1 MTTHDLNGEAT
12 GATMTTKTHGL
23 QPEGVLYQDIFAPE
37 HYELELDRV
46 FGHCWLFLGHESMIP
61 KPHDFFTHFMGE
73 SSVIVQRDSTGAI
86 RVFLNKC
93 RHRANIVCPFDRGT
107 ARSFTCS
114 YHGWTYK
121 DGALTGIPHLKD
133 AYRDEFDRAA
143 WGLIEVPRVAVMGGL
158 IFGNWDRDAMSLDDY
173 LGDVKW
179 YLENFLCREDIG
191 GLEVLP
197 GPHRYI
203 MPANWKLLA
212 ENFAGDHYHFGITH
226 AGVAHALKQEADN
239 RISLTADAIKVKT
252 HEFAVAAGY
261 QSGPAHGLLE
271 LRYGDGPYLLDL
283 EHARKLGA
291 EAAEWVVERQRRL
304 EERLKAYRAKPYS
317 FHVGNIFPNFSLI
330 GVGTALYGKGLI
342 CHHPRGASK
351 TESWMWCAVEKNAP
365 QVIKD
370 RQRFVLMQRQ
380 AAAGLVTPDDHE
392 NFERISDM
400 INTRESRLSPL
411 HYAMAIKHDEEDA
424 RTDDIPGA
432 EQWPGHIVHNYSE
445 VMQRDFYR
453 YWHSLMQVH

>member
-1 MTTHDLNGEAT
+1 MSVMTPELESQGLLDPGVFSPEAY
-12 GATMTTKTHGL
+12 A
-23 QPEGVLYQDIFAPE
+23 
-37 HYELELDRV
+37 LELDRV
-46 FGHCWLFLGHESMIP
+46 FGRCWLFLGHDSMVP

-73 SSVIVQRDSTGAI
+73 SNVIVQRDAKGKI

-133 AYRDEFDRAA
+133 AYRDELDPAEL
-143 WGLIEVPRVAVMGGL
+143 GLIEVPRVAMIGGL
-158 IFGNWDRDAMSLDDY
+158 IFGNWNADAMPLDDY
-173 LGDVKW
+173 LGDAKW
-179 YLENFLCREDIG
+179 YLESFLCREEIG

-197 GPHRYI
+197 GAHRYV

-226 AGVAHALKQEADN
+226 AGVAHALRQERDS
-239 RISLTADAIKVKT
+239 RIALTSDAVKGQNL
-252 HEFAVAAGY
+252 EFAVAAGY
-261 QSGPAHGLLE
+261 RKGPAHGLLQ
-271 LRYGDGPYLLDL
+271 LQYGEGPYLLDL
-283 EHARKLGA
+283 EHARKLGP
-291 EAAEWVVERQRRL
+291 EAFEWVTERQRKH
-304 EERLKAYRAKPYS
+304 EETLKDYRAKPYS

-342 CHHPRGASK
+342 CHHPRGAAS
-351 TESWMWCAVEKNAP
+351 TETWMWCAVEKNAP
-365 QVIKD
+365 QVVKD

-380 AAAGLVTPDDHE
+380 AAAGLVAPDDHE
-392 NFERISDM
+392 NFERISD
-400 INTRESRLSPL
+400 IVNTRESRLSPL
-411 HYAMAIKHDEEDA
+411 HYAMAIAHDEEDVRPRDLA
-424 RTDDIPGA
+424 GA
-432 EQWPGHIVHNYSE
+432 EQWPGHIVANYSE

-453 YWHSLMQVH
+453 YWRDLMQAG